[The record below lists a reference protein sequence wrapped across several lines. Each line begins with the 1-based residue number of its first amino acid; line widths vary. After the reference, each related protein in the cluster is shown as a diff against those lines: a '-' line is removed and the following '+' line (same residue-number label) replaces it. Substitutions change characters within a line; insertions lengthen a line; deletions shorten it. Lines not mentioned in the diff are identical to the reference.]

1 MKTEYGLTCEIYRGR
16 MILQLLS
23 IIRPNCGHARNYSN
37 P

>member
-16 MILQLLS
+16 MIDRS
-23 IIRPNCGHARNYSN
+23 CKIIRPNCGHARNYSN